1 MCKKIVL
8 HAMTK
13 KGYEVATLLFEKY
26 REIVDFLVIGKDK
39 NIKDDYS
46 ENLRRLAINNGVQ
59 YYYHNDT
66 YTIPQESYVLAVS
79 WRWMIRS
86 IEDSKLIVFHDS
98 ILPRYR
104 GFAPLVN
111 SLINGEHEIGV
122 TALFGSD
129 EYDKGDIIAQAASFI
144 DYPMKLSDA
153 IEVNNLNYI
162 KLADLIFNSLH
173 SGREI
178 KSSQQD
184 ESLATYSIWRDES
197 DYEIDWNQSSTYI
210 KRFIDSVGYPYSGA
224 ITNVDE
230 NKVVVLDA
238 EVVQDV
244 VCEHRHVGKVIF
256 VENGCPVVICG
267 KGLLKITKAV
277 VKEEN
282 QARDF
287 LPINKFRMK
296 FY

>member
-13 KGYEVATLLFEKY
+13 KGYEVAILLFEKY

-46 ENLRRLAINNGVQ
+46 ENLRLLAVNYGVQ

-79 WRWMIRS
+79 WRWMIRDV
-86 IEDSKLIVFHDS
+86 EDNKLIVFHDS

-129 EYDKGDIIAQAASFI
+129 EYDKGDIIAQATSFI
-144 DYPMKLSDA
+144 GYPIKLSDA

-162 KLADLIFNSLH
+162 KLADLIFHSLS

-178 KSSQQD
+178 KASQQD

-197 DYEIDWNQSSTYI
+197 DYEIDWNQSSEYI
-210 KRFIDSVGYPYSGA
+210 QRFIDSVGHPYSGA

-230 NKVVVLDA
+230 NKVVILDA

-282 QARDF
+282 QVRDF

>member
-1 MCKKIVL
+1 
-8 HAMTK
+8 
-13 KGYEVATLLFEKY
+13 
-26 REIVDFLVIGKDK
+26 
-39 NIKDDYS
+39 
-46 ENLRRLAINNGVQ
+46 VQ

-79 WRWMIRS
+79 WRWMIRDV
-86 IEDSKLIVFHDS
+86 EDNKLIVFHDS

-129 EYDKGDIIAQAASFI
+129 EYDKGDIIAQATSFI
-144 DYPMKLSDA
+144 GYPIKLSDA

-162 KLADLIFNSLH
+162 KLADLIFHSLS

-178 KSSQQD
+178 KASQQD

-197 DYEIDWNQSSTYI
+197 DYEIDWNQSSEYI
-210 KRFIDSVGYPYSGA
+210 QRFIDSVGYPYSGA

-230 NKVVVLDA
+230 NKVVILDA

-282 QARDF
+282 QVRDF